1 MGCKKDVQA
10 KFIGETV
17 HIEANYDF
25 GPLLKITIHS
35 EIRPKSGGD
44 FTSKE
49 IQEAPIR
56 VAIQH
61 LQQLLQSKDSPAL

>member
-1 MGCKKDVQA
+1 MNCKKDVQA
-10 KFIGETV
+10 KFVGKDVWID
-17 HIEANYDF
+17 ANYDF
-25 GPLLKITIHS
+25 GPLLKITIHT
-35 EIRPKSGGD
+35 ELRPKNGGD

-61 LQQLLQSKDSPAL
+61 LQELLDQESGQ